1 MRMKWTDLH
10 THTTCSDGSDT
21 PEQVVE
27 KAAELGVEL
36 MALADHNSVE
46 GVRAAQKA
54 GQSMGVTVLPAAE
67 IDVECE
73 RGELHLLAYGIEDG
87 CPALR
92 TLLERANNAGYER
105 NLQTMANI
113 ERAGYPLR
121 DRVNPDGLAF
131 SQLHVA
137 IRTALIELGY
147 VRNRVEAYEKFLI
160 HPDFLAPSH
169 KVTMEE
175 VFPVVAAAG
184 GLVSLAHPCKLKIDD
199 EQTVCRLAQ
208 LGLWGIEAYYGDGGE
223 PYLPRAQVL
232 AERYG
237 LYPTIGSD
245 YHGIYRNPSVGM
257 RIPVDPKLHDALDVL
272 YERALALKLAE

>member
-1 MRMKWTDLH
+1 MEWTDLH

-27 KAAELGVEL
+27 KAAALGVEL
-36 MALADHNSVE
+36 MAVADHNSVE
-46 GVRAAQKA
+46 GVRVAQRA
-54 GQSMGVTVLPAAE
+54 GQALGVTVLPATE

-73 RGELHLLAYGIEDG
+73 RGELHLLAYGIDEDD
-87 CPALR
+87 PALR
-92 TLLERANNAGYER
+92 TLLARANKAGYER
-105 NLQTMANI
+105 NLQTMENI

-137 IRTALIELGY
+137 IRNALIEAGY
-147 VRNRVEAYEKFLI
+147 VRDRDEAYKKFLI

-175 VFPVVAAAG
+175 VLPVVAAAG
-184 GLVSLAHPCKLKIDD
+184 GVVSLAHPCKLKIDD

-223 PYLPRAQVL
+223 SYLPRAQAL

-245 YHGIYRNPSVGM
+245 YHGIYRNPGVGM
-257 RIPVDPKLHDALDVL
+257 RIPSDAKLQD
-272 YERALALKLAE
+272 ALALLYARALTLRCPR